1 MGRLADEIE
10 RYIKELL
17 AESPT
22 GQVEVRRN
30 ALALRFGCVPAQ
42 INYVLSTRFTIW
54 HGFCVES
61 RRGGGGFLRISKLPS
76 GSLDALVY
84 EALRICGGEVS
95 QIQALALIERL
106 RAAGLISRREAN
118 LMREVVSTGLR
129 EVVLPLRNRIRA
141 VLLRVMLTALFG
153 REGQNGN

>member
-54 HGFCVES
+54 HGFYVES
-61 RRGGGGFLRISKLPS
+61 RRGGGGFLRISKLPP
-76 GSLDALVY
+76 GSPDALVY
-84 EALRICGGEVS
+84 ETLRICGGEVS

-106 RAAGLISRREAN
+106 RAAGLISGREAN
-118 LMREVVSTGLR
+118 LMREVVSTGLK

-153 REGQNGN
+153 REGQSGN